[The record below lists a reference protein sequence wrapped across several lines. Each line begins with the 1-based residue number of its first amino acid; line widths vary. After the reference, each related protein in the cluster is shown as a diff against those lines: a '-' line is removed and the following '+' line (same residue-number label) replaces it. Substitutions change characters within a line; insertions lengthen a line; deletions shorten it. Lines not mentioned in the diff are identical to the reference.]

1 MIDLSSGIDSL
12 TNFKR
17 NTTTFLDRLRET
29 GQPLVLTINGKAQ
42 LVVQDASSYQRLLE
56 LVDRLEAVEG
66 IKKGLEDVKRGR
78 TRPIA
83 KVIAE
88 KKRKYGPGQ

>member
-83 KVIAE
+83 KVTAE
-88 KKRKYGPGQ
+88 KKRKYGL

>member
-1 MIDLSSGIDSL
+1 MINLSSGIDSL

-42 LVVQDASSYQRLLE
+42 LVVQDASSYQQLLE

-66 IKKGLEDVKRGR
+66 IKKGLKDVKRRR

-88 KKRKYGPGQ
+88 KKRKYAL